1 MEFVAAFVVF
11 GLAVFGM
18 AVGVIF
24 SDRKLQGSCGG
35 VAVDGSQL
43 GDCLCERK
51 KHDLCGH
58 EEGNDLV
65 LVAELG
71 WPQRRPD
78 RGLGAQHGRAQAD
91 EPFEV

>member
-1 MEFVAAFVVF
+1 MVF

-35 VAVDGSQL
+35 VAGDGTTL

-51 KHDLCGH
+51 KQDLCGA

-78 RGLGAQHGRAQAD
+78 RGLGAHHGHD
-91 EPFEV
+91 KTSESYEV

>member
-11 GLAVFGM
+11 GLAVLGM

-51 KHDLCGH
+51 KQDLCGH

-78 RGLGAQHGRAQAD
+78 RGLGGHHGRNQSG
-91 EPFEV
+91 ESFEV